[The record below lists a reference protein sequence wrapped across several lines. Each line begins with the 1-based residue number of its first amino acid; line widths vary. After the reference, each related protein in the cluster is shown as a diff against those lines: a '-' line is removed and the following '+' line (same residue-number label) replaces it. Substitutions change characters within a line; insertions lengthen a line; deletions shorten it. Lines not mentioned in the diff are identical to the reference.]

1 MAHFCRGDLASTHDI
16 VSSALYPSNKA
27 RHTTNM
33 HKCALIVVTAALEE
47 WGRWQNLQINPNL
60 KKNGKSPLTDCSC
73 VEIPWSCAEMCDF
86 FKHSS
91 AFHLTWWNSS
101 SYHFCC
107 PGLLVPFLAG
117 QYRRWVFSRGDGF
130 HRNSPSGVHSCCRP
144 SSIFNHAFLKST
156 L

>member
-1 MAHFCRGDLASTHDI
+1 MCLNCSYRG
-16 VSSALYPSNKA
+16 A
-27 RHTTNM
+27 RRTRKSDKIWRSIPH
-33 HKCALIVVTAALEE
+33 LIQIMQKRVRHNLE
-47 WGRWQNLQINPNL
+47 
-60 KKNGKSPLTDCSC
+60 KNGKSPLRDCSC
-73 VEIPWSCAEMCDF
+73 VEIPWSCAEMSDF
-86 FKHSS
+86 LKHSS
-91 AFHLTWWNSS
+91 AFHLIWWNSS